1 MKPYFELIQD
11 SLALRNSLDVYLE
24 MRKHFQELGFSES
37 DLDDPPTYTMK
48 MMRLHDRFTDRLNS
62 LHRMISDYGFNIER
76 DELVNYVHPLLLKIN
91 EITPLKNGDNKG
103 NNTGDEDNQRD

>member
-11 SLALRNSLDVYLE
+11 SLALRNLLDVYLE
-24 MRKHFQELGFSES
+24 MRNHFQELGFSES

>member
-11 SLALRNSLDVYLE
+11 SLALRNLLDVYLE

-37 DLDDPPTYTMK
+37 DLDDPPTYTTT

-76 DELVNYVHPLLLKIN
+76 GELVDYVGPLLLKIN
-91 EITPLKNGDNKG
+91 ELTPLKNGDNKG
-103 NNTGDEDNQRD
+103 NNTGDEDY

>member
-11 SLALRNSLDVYLE
+11 SLALRNLLDVYLE

>member
-11 SLALRNSLDVYLE
+11 SLALRNLLDVYLE
-24 MRKHFQELGFSES
+24 MRNHFQELGFSES

-48 MMRLHDRFTDRLNS
+48 MMRLHDRFTDKLNS

>member
-11 SLALRNSLDVYLE
+11 SLALRNLLDVYLE

-37 DLDDPPTYTMK
+37 DLDDPPTYTMT
-48 MMRLHDRFTDRLNS
+48 MMRLHDRFSDRLNS

-91 EITPLKNGDNKG
+91 ELTPLKNGDNKG
-103 NNTGDEDNQRD
+103 NNTGDEDYQRD